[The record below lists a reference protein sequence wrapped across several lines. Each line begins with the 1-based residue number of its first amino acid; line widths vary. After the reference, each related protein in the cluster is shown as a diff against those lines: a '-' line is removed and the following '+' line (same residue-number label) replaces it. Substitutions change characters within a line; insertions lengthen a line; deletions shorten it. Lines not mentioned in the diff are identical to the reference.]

1 MLRIGIVAAHA
12 IVAVFLIMS
21 GMAVGGAMA
30 QTAANGAPGQPIQL
44 LPIAQQGKAAAKPAA
59 KPVDK
64 SSVKSR
70 VALRRKTKAHVSV
83 AAARARHHAAPQV
96 ADADPASRSA
106 APTAPAAAAPADDP
120 AIAAAASR
128 PEAGPPEPI
137 PAGAPIAANHATQ
150 VIAPRAGKESDLV
163 APDAGVAL
171 NAAASPTAVAAA
183 APSMREVADVTPKSD
198 SADVA
203 GAPRQSEVGSVSWI
217 LQVLAA
223 LGGAVTAGAVAWFL
237 IGRSPQ
243 QTYG

>member
-1 MLRIGIVAAHA
+1 MLRIGIVAASA

-44 LPIAQQGKAAAKPAA
+44 LPIAQQGKAAAKSAA

-120 AIAAAASR
+120 ASAAAASR

-150 VIAPRAGKESDLV
+150 VTAPRAAKESDLV

-171 NAAASPTAVAAA
+171 NAASPTAVAAA

-198 SADVA
+198 SADAA

-237 IGRSPQ
+237 IGRSPH

>member
-1 MLRIGIVAAHA
+1 MLRIGIVATRA

-21 GMAVGGAMA
+21 GITVGGAMA

-44 LPIAQQGKAAAKPAA
+44 LPIAQQGKAEAKSAA

-70 VALRRKTKAHVSV
+70 IALRRKTKAHVSV

-106 APTAPAAAAPADDP
+106 APTAPAAAAPVDDP
-120 AIAAAASR
+120 AIAAAASQ
-128 PEAGPPEPI
+128 PEAGSPEPI
-137 PAGAPIAANHATQ
+137 PAGAPIAANHTTQAT
-150 VIAPRAGKESDLV
+150 APRAVKKSDPA
-163 APDAGVAL
+163 APDAGVAV
-171 NAAASPTAVAAA
+171 NAASPTVVAAA
-183 APSMREVADVTPKSD
+183 APFMREVADVTPKSN

-203 GAPRQSEVGSVSWI
+203 AAPRQSEVGSVSWM

-243 QTYG
+243 PTWG